1 MLSLYD
7 YLYSTVYAVNQLVVS
22 LLITGLCQELMK
34 VKKSKDNDDMLFP
47 YVYCRVSLLY
57 CM

>member
-1 MLSLYD
+1 MTIFTL
-7 YLYSTVYAVNQLVVS
+7 YAVNQLVVS